1 MTIQLCRW
9 CGNDTQHATAAAIE
23 HSNSGP
29 GRILYAC
36 PGCMSLRRIIPLD
49 QHPADS
55 WGAPRYG
62 KGRAPSIPS
71 NP

>member
-1 MTIQLCRW
+1 MIQPCRW

-23 HSNSGP
+23 HADSGP

-49 QHPADS
+49 QHPDDS
-55 WGAPRYG
+55 YGAPRYG
-62 KGRAPSIPS
+62 ASPPPR
-71 NP
+71 